1 MGSNN
6 SSLNKLQVM
15 VVGLQMSGKTFFL
28 KKLSEMS
35 NKVSTDSDIDQTI
48 GYNLITFK
56 YNTFSFDIWELGGD
70 PVSRTYWPTIY
81 RNLKIDIIIFMINLY
96 DTRSHQEALK
106 ELLVLINEEELKSS
120 KFVLLFNLVT
130 KDYTTPNV
138 DEEQKEEKELVE
150 SLLNFLRECPIHDY
164 DNRVTSTMFDIAKM
178 KDGENKTLDLLKE
191 IFSIK
196 GKNANI

>member
-56 YNTFSFDIWELGGD
+56 
-70 PVSRTYWPTIY
+70 
-81 RNLKIDIIIFMINLY
+81 
-96 DTRSHQEALK
+96 
-106 ELLVLINEEELKSS
+106 
-120 KFVLLFNLVT
+120 FN
-130 KDYTTPNV
+130 
-138 DEEQKEEKELVE
+138 
-150 SLLNFLRECPIHDY
+150 
-164 DNRVTSTMFDIAKM
+164 
-178 KDGENKTLDLLKE
+178 
-191 IFSIK
+191 
-196 GKNANI
+196 

>member
-1 MGSNN
+1 
-6 SSLNKLQVM
+6 
-15 VVGLQMSGKTFFL
+15 
-28 KKLSEMS
+28 
-35 NKVSTDSDIDQTI
+35 
-48 GYNLITFK
+48 
-56 YNTFSFDIWELGGD
+56 
-70 PVSRTYWPTIY
+70 
-81 RNLKIDIIIFMINLY
+81 
-96 DTRSHQEALK
+96 
-106 ELLVLINEEELKSS
+106 
-120 KFVLLFNLVT
+120 LVT